1 MADALNVVIDL
12 SHYNEVTS
20 FADIKA
26 SGIVGVIH
34 KATQGILDRDRTYA
48 WRRREAVAAGL
59 WWGAYHFGTNTDGAA
74 QARFFL
80 SVVNPGPRDLL
91 ALDFEQNGDDT
102 MTLAQAEQFVTEVFN
117 QTGRYPGFYSDSLVG
132 SLLGGS
138 VNEALRQCWLWRA
151 EYGAVVSVPPT
162 WPTWT
167 MWQYTDGEHGEGPY
181 AVPGIGGRGTCD
193 RSKFNGSMDGLA
205 RLWGHAESASP
216 ADAEVGPPLQL
227 ASFMKSSDDPQTG

>member
-1 MADALNVVIDL
+1 MPDPLNVVIDL

-20 FADIKA
+20 FPDIKG

-34 KATQGILDRDRTYA
+34 KATQGLADRDPTYE
-48 WRRREAVAAGL
+48 WRRERAVSAGL
-59 WWGAYHFGTNTDGAA
+59 WWGAYHFGTNADGAA

-80 SVVNPGPRDLL
+80 SVVQPGPQDLL

-117 QTGRYPGFYSDSLVG
+117 QTGRYPGFYSDSLAG

-138 VNEALRQCWLWRA
+138 VNETLRQCWLWRA
-151 EYGAVVSVPPT
+151 EYGSVCTVPPT

-181 AVPGIGGRGTCD
+181 PISGIGGRGTCD
-193 RSKFNGSMDGLA
+193 RSKFNGDIDALS
-205 RLWGHAESASP
+205 RLWGYAESTPPSAP
-216 ADAEVGPPLQL
+216 EVGPPLDL
-227 ASFMKSSDDPQTG
+227 ASFMKSPGDTQTG